1 MRSSSVRRTV
11 VRRAAAFTAIAL
23 AVPLAGCAAVVGGDG
38 ATAIDLARAG
48 CPADIRVQTDDR
60 PGVEWGFLYSLLD
73 PEDVDILNAGTA
85 VRSPLTVDG
94 EPTGVTLTI
103 LTGDPLDGVSANV
116 DLYDHE
122 NLLLAAVDTDRA
134 ILDAVRLPTVGLFS
148 PTLRD
153 SRMFYWDSEVYKNVR
168 SIEGLGDT
176 LDPTGEALVPIV
188 AAPNDPFTDFM
199 VGDRALGPEQVL
211 PEYDGDIQS
220 FIKAG
225 GVRAQQGDVLVD
237 PYLLAQPDSG
247 LTHDY
252 GSQLVNDAGYLRD
265 TLLSARPQTVVRYAD
280 CFEVFIPLLQQAL
293 AAFADDPDATTEL
306 LVELAPKLGHPEFD
320 AGLAA
325 YGLATMK
332 KERIVGNGRDD
343 AIGDIDMGHLHELL
357 DDAVPAWQEV
367 DISVPGDI
375 DTGDIATNRFIDR
388 SIGL

>member
-1 MRSSSVRRTV
+1 M
-11 VRRAAAFTAIAL
+11 RRAAAFTVIAL
-23 AVPLAGCAAVVGGDG
+23 TVPLAGCTAAVGGDG
-38 ATAIDLARAG
+38 TTAIDLARAG
-48 CPADIRVQTDDR
+48 CPAEIRVQTDDR

-73 PEDVDILNAGTA
+73 AKDVDILNAGTVA
-85 VRSPLTVDG
+85 RSPLIIDG

-116 DLYDHE
+116 DLYNHE
-122 NLLLAAVDTDRA
+122 DLLLAAVDTDQA
-134 ILDAVRLPTVGLFS
+134 ILDAVRYPTVGLFS

-153 SRMFYWDSEVYKNVR
+153 SRMFYWDSEVYKSVR

-176 LDPTGEALVPIV
+176 LDPTGEFLAPIV

-199 VGDRALGPEQVL
+199 VGDGAVGSEQVL
-211 PEYDGDIQS
+211 PEYRGDIQS
-220 FIKAG
+220 FIDAG

-237 PYLLAQPDSG
+237 PYLLDQPDSG
-247 LTHDY
+247 LTHTY
-252 GSQLVNDAGYLRD
+252 GSQLVDDSGYLRD

-280 CFEVFIPLLQQAL
+280 CFEVLIPLLQQAL
-293 AAFADDPDATTEL
+293 ADFADDPDATTDL
-306 LVELAPKLGHPEFD
+306 LVDLAPKLGHPEFD

-343 AIGDIDMGHLHELL
+343 AIGDIDMGHLRELL
-357 DDAVPAWQEV
+357 EDVVPAWEELH
-367 DISVPGDI
+367 ISVPGDL
-375 DTGDIATNRFIDR
+375 DPGDIATNRFIDR